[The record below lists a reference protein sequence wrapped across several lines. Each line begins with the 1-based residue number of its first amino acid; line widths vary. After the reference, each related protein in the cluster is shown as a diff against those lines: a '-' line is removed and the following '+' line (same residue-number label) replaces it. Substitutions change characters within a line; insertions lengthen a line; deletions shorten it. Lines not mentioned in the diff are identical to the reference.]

1 MGDAL
6 KDVMS
11 SQGASATWETTRER
25 DEREARERLE
35 RARLVG
41 VVEALGRSRD
51 GLNFLRWLLDKGAV
65 FESPQYAGVEF
76 LNFRNGARSIGLAVF
91 ELCREAGVAGEVCA
105 PEMEDN

>member
-11 SQGASATWETTRER
+11 SQQPTTWETTREH
-25 DEREARERLE
+25 DARIAQEKLE

-91 ELCREAGVAGEVCA
+91 ELCREAGIAGEVCA
-105 PEMEDN
+105 PELEGR

>member
-11 SQGASATWETTRER
+11 RQQPTTWETTREHDAR
-25 DEREARERLE
+25 IAREKLE

-41 VVEALGRSRD
+41 VVEALGRSKD

-76 LNFRNGARSIGLAVF
+76 LNFRNGMRSIGLAVF
-91 ELCREAGVAGEVCA
+91 ELCREAGVAGEVCV
-105 PEMEDN
+105 PELEDR

>member
-11 SQGASATWETTRER
+11 SQQPTTWETTREH
-25 DEREARERLE
+25 DARIAQERLE

-65 FESPQYAGVEF
+65 FEAPQVSGAEF
-76 LNFRNGARSIGLAVF
+76 LNFRNGQRNVGVAVF
-91 ELCREAGVAGEVCA
+91 ELCRDAGIAGEVCA
-105 PEMEDN
+105 PELEDR